1 MLPFHSCYTY
11 VTWRSKKVGDLKSSH
26 GRKRGH
32 ATKGGKGGGSYG
44 VALNSQLVYLN
55 YLPIPVSFDV
65 KRVLSYALHNIPSC

>member
-1 MLPFHSCYTY
+1 ME
-11 VTWRSKKVGDLKSSH
+11 
-26 GRKRGH
+26 GREGMPQRGER
-32 ATKGGKGGGSYG
+32 GGGSYG